1 MGRGRKLL
9 LILVSL
15 VYYGIPSF
23 LTVEHCAAA
32 VVPATSDSDAKTGKQ
47 QLVNKDDDLVVA
59 SRSTSKDK
67 EVICLAISSVPKSP
81 LDFPPFDV
89 ST

>member
-32 VVPATSDSDAKTGKQ
+32 VVPATSDSDAKTG
-47 QLVNKDDDLVVA
+47 DDLVVA

-81 LDFPPFDV
+81 LDFLPFDV